1 MLLGGL
7 PTMKK
12 GSPAQRNN
20 DIPYRK
26 KNILLPACCINFQ
39 KYEASFFSPKNIKID
54 MQLKFWFDVFYLIET
69 TEKTVS
75 IVSID
80 DLLHVA
86 MHWMSTNT
94 HAR

>member
-7 PTMKK
+7 HTMKK

-26 KNILLPACCINFQ
+26 EKYTIARLLHKFSKIR
-39 KYEASFFSPKNIKID
+39 SFFFFPKNIKID
-54 MQLKFWFDVFYLIET
+54 MQLKFQFDVFYLIET

-86 MHWMSTNT
+86 MH
-94 HAR
+94 